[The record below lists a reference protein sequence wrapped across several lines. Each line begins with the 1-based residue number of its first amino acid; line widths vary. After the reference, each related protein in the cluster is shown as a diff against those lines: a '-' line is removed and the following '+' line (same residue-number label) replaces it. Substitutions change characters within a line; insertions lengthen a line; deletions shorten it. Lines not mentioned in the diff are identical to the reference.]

1 MLSVFV
7 TLSTSSG
14 RLILPSNDNKHA
26 IAFVCLMQ
34 AMRDSKIE
42 QGKVIK
48 YRHRFE

>member
-14 RLILPSNDNKHA
+14 RLILSSNENKHA
-26 IAFVCLMQ
+26 IAFVCLKQ
-34 AMRDSKIE
+34 ATRDSKIE
-42 QGKVIK
+42 QGEVIR